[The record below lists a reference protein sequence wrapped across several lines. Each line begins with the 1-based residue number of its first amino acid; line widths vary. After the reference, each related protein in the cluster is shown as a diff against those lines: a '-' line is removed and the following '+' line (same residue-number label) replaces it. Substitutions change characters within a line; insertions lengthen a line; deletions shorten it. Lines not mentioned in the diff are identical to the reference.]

1 VRLPGWSSAARLG
14 LVPATP
20 VSPSRP
26 PRATRRRTP
35 HHTLRFRHPT
45 RPIGC
50 AVTGATG
57 PRAETGEGPPR
68 EHPRGGP
75 FCARAVQPTS
85 GSLPTRRVRSSPSV
99 TLVVRCSAMNA
110 SSQPAL
116 RLDDRPVRA
125 SPLDVRRVAERGGAG
140 PGPPP
145 ARTAALVRQASP
157 DTAEVGGAVADSL
170 LAGASSVP

>member
-26 PRATRRRTP
+26 PRALLAAGRLTTLSAPGTP
-35 HHTLRFRHPT
+35 PVPSAAPSPERLARELTQ
-45 RPIGC
+45 
-50 AVTGATG
+50 AK
-57 PRAETGEGPPR
+57 GPPR
-68 EHPRGGP
+68 EHPRDGP
-75 FCARAVQPTS
+75 FCGRAVQPAS
-85 GSLPTRRVRSSPSV
+85 GSLPTRRVTSSPSV

-110 SSQPAL
+110 SSRPAL

-125 SPLDVRRVAERGGAG
+125 SLLDVRRVAERGGAG

-145 ARTAALVRQASP
+145 ARTAALGCSHRRPRATVR
-157 DTAEVGGAVADSL
+157 
-170 LAGASSVP
+170 AGLPEASSP